1 MSAFRSLL
9 LAGVACLFAA
19 CTTTPS
25 TPADSQSNA
34 PNVAGDW
41 TLTIESQLGSQDSKL
56 SLRQN
61 GTVLTGLFDS
71 PMGSADCT
79 GEIQGENIKFGFDF
93 DAQGMS
99 LRIDFV
105 GTTDG
110 ESMKGTAIFG
120 SFGEGTFVGKRM

>member
-1 MSAFRSLL
+1 MTVVRSLL
-9 LAGVACLFAA
+9 LASVACLVAA
-19 CTTTPS
+19 CSTTPP
-25 TPADSQSNA
+25 TPAAQKADV

-41 TLTIESQLGSQDSKL
+41 TLTIESQMGSQDTKL
-56 SLRQN
+56 SIKQA
-61 GTVLTGLFDS
+61 GTALTGLFES

-79 GEIQGENIKFGFDF
+79 GELDGQNIKFGFDF

-110 ESMKGTAIFG
+110 QSMKGTAIFG